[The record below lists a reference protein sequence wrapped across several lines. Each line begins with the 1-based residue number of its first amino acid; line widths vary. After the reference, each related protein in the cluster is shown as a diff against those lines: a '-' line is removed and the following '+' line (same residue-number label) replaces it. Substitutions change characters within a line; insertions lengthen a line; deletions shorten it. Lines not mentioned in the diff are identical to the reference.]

1 MKLSKLLLEI
11 LNEASIEQLQQQFA
25 DTNKISQ
32 KDFDAIKQVT
42 NKGAYATWLVKKVID
57 KIIKS
62 EDIYKFKDYF
72 AIFDKYKNQF
82 SFKDIFTYQT
92 KNQVSDF
99 ISKAVEITDK
109 IANVSG
115 GAGSSNS
122 LVSPQGVKDL
132 ESVGIEFL
140 GLVEGYQC
148 FKIPQK
154 LSGNETAWKIYR
166 KYLVKCSGRKEEEDI
181 YKGIHI
187 CTMASQE
194 YFDEYL
200 ETDDLYVF
208 FNLNDKKSPYQ
219 FHYHKNQFKDKN
231 NIDLYDVFGD
241 EED

>member
-99 ISKAVEITDK
+99 ISKAVEIKDK
-109 IANVSG
+109 IGDVSG
-115 GAGSSNS
+115 GVESSNS

-132 ESVGIEFL
+132 ESVGIKFL

-166 KYLVKCSGRKEEEDI
+166 KYLAKCSGREEGE
-181 YKGIHI
+181 GIEI
-187 CTMASQE
+187 CTMANQN
-194 YFDEYL
+194 YFDSYL
-200 ETDDLYVF
+200 KTDDLYVF

-219 FHYHKNQFKDKN
+219 FHYHENQFMDKN
-231 NIDLYDVFGD
+231 DSELYDVFGD

>member
-1 MKLSKLLLEI
+1 MKLTKLLLEI

-42 NKGAYATWLVKKVID
+42 NKGAHATWLVKKVID

-99 ISKAVEITDK
+99 ISKAVEIKDK
-109 IANVSG
+109 IGDVSG
-115 GAGSSNS
+115 GVESSNS

-132 ESVGIEFL
+132 ESVGIKFL

-166 KYLVKCSGRKEEEDI
+166 KYLAKCSGRKEGEGI
-181 YKGIHI
+181 YI
-187 CTMASQE
+187 CTMANQE
-194 YFDEYL
+194 YFDDYL

-219 FHYHKNQFKDKN
+219 FHYQDNQFMDKN
-231 NIDLYDVFGD
+231 DDILYDVFGD